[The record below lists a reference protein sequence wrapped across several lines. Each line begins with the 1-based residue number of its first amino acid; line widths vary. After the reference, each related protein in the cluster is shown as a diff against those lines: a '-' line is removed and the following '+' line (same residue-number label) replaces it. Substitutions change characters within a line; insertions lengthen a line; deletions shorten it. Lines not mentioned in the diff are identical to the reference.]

1 MAVKVLRFEGAL
13 NWKEFKAAQSERPS
27 SFRVRASKR
36 EDEGFMSNNADNTG
50 HELEK
55 PVAIYYEHPDWFRP
69 LFEQM
74 DKRGVPWLKIDAR
87 HHRYDVASPEREYS
101 LLFNRMSPSAWQR
114 GLGHG
119 IFYTLNYLAH
129 LEGKGVRV
137 VNGYRC
143 FAHEISKALQLTNLE
158 KLGLPYPKARV
169 INHPSQAVEAAEA
182 IGYPVVLKPNIGGS
196 GAGIERFNTPAEL
209 RAAVEGNRLYFG
221 IDSTALVQEAFTAR
235 DGIITRVEVLGGKFL
250 YAIRIHITG
259 ESYNLCPADICQN
272 TRGEELTRIAC
283 PVDAPKS
290 GMKVEGYDPPR
301 KVIEDVERIVELAGV
316 EVGGI
321 EYVIDERTGRQL
333 YYDVNALSNFVA
345 DPVRVVGFNPY
356 GRLADFLIA
365 EAQRHEA
372 RRGERVVAR
381 GGQR

>member
-1 MAVKVLRFEGAL
+1 
-13 NWKEFKAAQSERPS
+13 
-27 SFRVRASKR
+27 
-36 EDEGFMSNNADNTG
+36 MSNKANGKGNDR
-50 HELEK
+50 EK
-55 PVAIYYEHPDWFRP
+55 PIAIYYEHPDWFRP
-69 LFEQM
+69 LFQQLDE
-74 DKRGVPWLKIDAR
+74 RGVPWLKIDAR
-87 HHRYDVASPEREYS
+87 HHNYDVASPERDYS

-143 FAHEISKALQLTNLE
+143 FNHEISKALQLTNLE

-169 INHPSQAVEAAEA
+169 INHPSQALEAAEA
-182 IGYPVVLKPNIGGS
+182 IGYPVVIKPNIGGS
-196 GAGIERFNTPAEL
+196 GAGIERFNTPEEL
-209 RAAVEGNRLYFG
+209 RAAVEANGLYFG

-250 YAIRIHITG
+250 YAIQIHITG

-290 GMKVEGYDPPR
+290 GMKVEGYEPSR
-301 KVIEDVERIVELAGV
+301 QVIEDVERIVELAGV

-321 EYVIDERTGRQL
+321 EYVIDDHTGRQL

-356 GRLADFLIA
+356 ARLADFLIV
-365 EAQRHEA
+365 EAQRHEVN
-372 RRGERVVAR
+372 RSERVAA
-381 GGQR
+381 GGGPG

>member
-1 MAVKVLRFEGAL
+1 MPKI
-13 NWKEFKAAQSERPS
+13 
-27 SFRVRASKR
+27 
-36 EDEGFMSNNADNTG
+36 DNDRNG
-50 HELEK
+50 DGYGLEK
-55 PVAIYYEHPDWFRP
+55 PLAIYYEHPDWFRP
-69 LFEQM
+69 LFQQLDE
-74 DKRGVPWLKIDAR
+74 RAVPWVKIDAR
-87 HHRYDVASPEREYS
+87 HHCYDAASPEQEYS

-114 GLGHG
+114 GLAHG

-129 LEGKGVRV
+129 LEAKGVRV

-143 FAHEISKALQLTNLE
+143 FAHEISKAQQLTNLE
-158 KLGLPYPKARV
+158 QLGLPYPKARI
-169 INHPSQAVEAAEA
+169 INHPSQAMAAAEA

-196 GAGIERFNTPAEL
+196 GAGIERFNTPDEL
-209 RAAVEGNRLYFG
+209 KEAVEANRLTFG

-250 YAIRIHITG
+250 YAIQIHITG

-272 TRGEELTRIAC
+272 TKGEELTRIAC

-290 GMKVEGYDPPR
+290 GTKVEGYEPPR
-301 KVIEDVERIVELAGV
+301 QVIEDVERIAGFAGV

-356 GRLADFLIA
+356 ARLADFLIT

-372 RRGERVVAR
+372 QRREPAVMR

>member
-1 MAVKVLRFEGAL
+1 
-13 NWKEFKAAQSERPS
+13 
-27 SFRVRASKR
+27 
-36 EDEGFMSNNADNTG
+36 MSNNAHDQDPG
-50 HELEK
+50 LEK
-55 PVAIYYEHPDWFRP
+55 PIAIYYEHPDWFRP
-69 LFEQM
+69 LFQQLDE
-74 DKRGVPWLKIDAR
+74 RGVNWLKIDAR
-87 HHRYDVASPEREYS
+87 HHIYDAASPEREYS

-114 GLGHG
+114 GLARG

-137 VNGYRC
+137 VNGCRC

-169 INHPSQAVEAAEA
+169 INHPSQALPAAKA
-182 IGYPVVLKPNIGGS
+182 IGYPVVVKPNIGGS
-196 GAGIERFNTPAEL
+196 GAGIERFNSEKEL
-209 RAAVEGNRLYFG
+209 RAAVEANRLYFG
-221 IDSTALVQEAFTAR
+221 IDSTALIQEAFTAR
-235 DGIITRVEVLGGKFL
+235 DGIITRVEVLGGKYL

-290 GMKVEGYDPPR
+290 GMKVEGYEPPR
-301 KVIEDVERIVELAGV
+301 QVIEDVERIVELAGV

-321 EYVIDERTGRQL
+321 EYVFDQRTGRQL

-345 DPVRVVGFNPY
+345 DPVRVIGFNPY
-356 GRLADFLIA
+356 TRLADFLIS
-365 EAQRHEA
+365 EAQRHKA
-372 RRGERVVAR
+372 RNGEKVAA
-381 GGQR
+381 GGGPR

>member
-1 MAVKVLRFEGAL
+1 
-13 NWKEFKAAQSERPS
+13 
-27 SFRVRASKR
+27 
-36 EDEGFMSNNADNTG
+36 MSNETKGASF
-50 HELEK
+50 ELQK
-55 PVAIYYEHPDWFRP
+55 PIAIYYEHPDWFRP
-69 LFEQM
+69 LFQQLDE
-74 DKRGVPWLKIDAR
+74 RGVPWLKIHAR
-87 HHRYDVASPEREYS
+87 HHNYDAASPERDYS

-114 GLGHG
+114 GLGHA

-129 LEGKGVRV
+129 LEAKGMRV

-143 FAHEISKALQLTNLE
+143 FNHEISKALQLTNLE
-158 KLGLPYPKARV
+158 KLGLPYPEARV
-169 INHPSQAVEAAEA
+169 INHPSQALEAADA

-196 GAGIERFNTPAEL
+196 GAGIERFNSPAEL
-209 RAAVEGNRLYFG
+209 RRAIDENRLFFG

-235 DGIITRVEVLGGKFL
+235 DGIITRVEVLGGKYL
-250 YAIRIHITG
+250 YAIKIHITG

-301 KVIEDVERIVELAGV
+301 QVMEDVERIVELAGV

-321 EYVIDERTGRQL
+321 EYVTDDRTGRQL

-345 DPVRVVGFNPY
+345 DPVRVIGFNPY
-356 GRLADFLIA
+356 ARLADFLIA

-372 RRGERVVAR
+372 RRGERVAA
-381 GGQR
+381 GGGPR

>member
-1 MAVKVLRFEGAL
+1 MSSGA
-13 NWKEFKAAQSERPS
+13 
-27 SFRVRASKR
+27 
-36 EDEGFMSNNADNTG
+36 TG
-50 HELEK
+50 QRHELQK
-55 PVAIYYEHPDWFRP
+55 PIAIYYEHADWFRP
-69 LFEQM
+69 LFQRLDES
-74 DKRGVPWLKIDAR
+74 GVAWKKIDAR
-87 HHRYDVASPEREYS
+87 NHQYDAASTEEEFS

-114 GLGHG
+114 GLGHCV
-119 IFYTLNYLAH
+119 FYTLNYLAH
-129 LEGKGVRV
+129 LEAKGVRV
-137 VNGYRC
+137 VNGYRG
-143 FAHEISKALQLTNLE
+143 FAHEISKAQQLTNLE

-169 INHPSQAVEAAEA
+169 INHVSQVLDAAEA
-182 IGYPVVLKPNIGGS
+182 IGYPVVIKPNIGGS
-196 GAGIERFNTPAEL
+196 GAGIERFNSRDEL
-209 RAAVEGNRLYFG
+209 RAAVEANRLYLG

-250 YAIRIHITG
+250 YAIQIHITG

-290 GMKVEGYDPPR
+290 GMKVEGYEAPR
-301 KVIEDVERIVELAGV
+301 QVIEDVERIVELAGV

-321 EYVIDERTGRQL
+321 EYVIDDRTGRQL

-345 DPVRVVGFNPY
+345 DPVRVIGFNPY
-356 GRLADFLIA
+356 ARLADFLIA

-372 RRGERVVAR
+372 NRSESVAAS